1 MQLHTQPDSEL
12 VRQIQSGT
20 AAAFDELMLRYK
32 HPIVNF
38 VFRMLG
44 NAEDAND
51 VAQDV
56 FVRVYQKLDTYRPET
71 KFSTWLFALARN
83 AAIDHLRWRARH
95 PAESMESAPEI
106 SASFGTA
113 EEVNAREI
121 GALISAAVAKL
132 PEDQRTALVL
142 SEYQGMSHA
151 EIAAIM
157 KCSEKSVESR
167 LYRARQ
173 TLKEGLRPLLGCSAG
188 VALLPR

>member
-1 MQLHTQPDSEL
+1 MQLHEQPDSEL
-12 VRQIQSGT
+12 VRQIQSGD
-20 AAAFDELMLRYK
+20 AAAFDELMRRYK
-32 HPIVNF
+32 HPVVNF

-44 NAEDAND
+44 NAGDADD

-95 PAESMESAPEI
+95 PTESIESAPEI
-106 SASFGTA
+106 STTSGTA
-113 EEVNAREI
+113 EAVNAREI

-151 EIAAIM
+151 EVGAIM
-157 KCSEKSVESR
+157 RCSAKSVESR
-167 LYRARQ
+167 LYRAKQ
-173 TLKEGLRPLLGCSAG
+173 TLREGLRPLLE
-188 VALLPR
+188 